1 MKATRILIV
10 EDDFLVREWIRK
22 LLEQAGFT
30 IVGTAVNG
38 RKALEQTEA
47 LRPSVIL
54 MDIGLPGD
62 MDGIEAARQIGEV
75 IPTPIVVLSAY
86 ESPEM
91 LARATAAGVGAYV
104 TKPTDERTLERAII
118 IAEARFKD
126 LLALRQLNA
135 ELQAEIARRQRAEEI
150 RTRMT
155 QELMTLYETSLEIN
169 AQPNWPRLQQLI
181 TERLTQLVHAR
192 VGVLYLTQPD
202 GLQALQ
208 HIVGAGDS
216 HPALEPDHLL
226 GRLANQAAL
235 SGRALLPDGFH
246 HEGHFFPRVM
256 CLPLQTGGKVI
267 GVLVAADDQL
277 PDPFS
282 EHEFWLAGLFAE
294 QVVIALENSQL
305 REAVRSSPS
314 PNPPSPVPGPGQG

>member
-1 MKATRILIV
+1 MPTHRLLIV

-22 LLEQAGFT
+22 LLEQAGFE
-30 IVGTAVNG
+30 IIGTAVNG
-38 RKALEQTEA
+38 RKALEQTEG
-47 LRPSVIL
+47 LRPDVIV
-54 MDIGLPGD
+54 MDVGLPGD

-75 IPTPIVVLSAY
+75 CPTPIVVLSAS
-86 ESPEM
+86 ESPDM

-135 ELQAEIARRQRAEEI
+135 DLQAEIVRRQRAEET
-150 RTRMT
+150 RTLMA
-155 QELMTLYETSLEIN
+155 QELRTLFETSLEIN
-169 AQPNWPRLQQLI
+169 AQPNGPRFRQLI
-181 TERLTQLVHAR
+181 TDRLTQLVQAR
-192 VGVLYLTQPD
+192 VGALYLTQPD
-202 GLQALQ
+202 GFQALQ
-208 HIVGAGDS
+208 QLTGAGDS
-216 HPALEPDHLL
+216 HPAIEPDHIL

-246 HEGHFFPRVM
+246 HEGHFFARVM
-256 CLPLQTGGKVI
+256 CLPLQTGGKVL
-267 GVLVAADDQL
+267 GVLAAADDKK

-294 QVVIALENSQL
+294 QVAMALENGQL
-305 REAVRSSPS
+305 RQAARPAPADREA
-314 PNPPSPVPGPGQG
+314 

>member
-1 MKATRILIV
+1 
-10 EDDFLVREWIRK
+10 
-22 LLEQAGFT
+22 
-30 IVGTAVNG
+30 
-38 RKALEQTEA
+38 
-47 LRPSVIL
+47 
-54 MDIGLPGD
+54 MDVGLPGD
-62 MDGIEAARQIGEV
+62 MDGIEAARQISEAA
-75 IPTPIVVLSAY
+75 PTPIVVLSAY

-104 TKPTDERTLERAII
+104 TKPTDEHTLERAII

-135 ELQAEIARRQRAEEI
+135 DLQAEMARRQRAEEI

-181 TERLTQLVHAR
+181 TERLTQLIHSR
-192 VGVLYLTQPD
+192 VGALYLTQPD

-208 HIVGAGDS
+208 HVIGAGDS

-226 GRLANQAAL
+226 GQLANQAAL
-235 SGRALLPDGFH
+235 SGRALLPDGFV
-246 HEGHFFPRVM
+246 HEGHFFSRVM

-305 REAVRSSPS
+305 RGAAHNLPS
-314 PNPPSPVPGPGQG
+314 PDAPP